1 MLILEVDLLCQMLA
15 QRLRAVGTQIIVEI
29 PELRLEH
36 PYGNPGLCCSG
47 GQPFRRTL
55 PRRIAV
61 DGDVEALQ
69 SIRQQ
74 DGSEVTRRERR
85 PDGKEGAASQT
96 DSMVSMPSPSTR
108 V

>member
-15 QRLRAVGTQIIVEI
+15 QRLNAVGTEIIVEI
-29 PELRLEH
+29 PEPRLKH
-36 PYGNPGLCCSG
+36 PHGNPNLGCSG

-69 SIRQQ
+69 PCSANR
-74 DGSEVTRRERR
+74 TAPR
-85 PDGKEGAASQT
+85 
-96 DSMVSMPSPSTR
+96 
-108 V
+108 

>member
-15 QRLRAVGTQIIVEI
+15 QRLNAVGAEIIVEI

-36 PYGNPGLCCSG
+36 DNLNPDFGCSG
-47 GQPFRRTL
+47 GQPLRRTM

-69 SIRQQ
+69 PCGQQ
-74 DGSEVTRRERR
+74 DSPEVRRRGIAYGR
-85 PDGKEGAASQT
+85 DALNGMACGWAHDGF
-96 DSMVSMPSPSTR
+96 
-108 V
+108 